1 MRNELSSDRAMN
13 AQPTMKTDCSRRI
26 NGHEPLLLN
35 DPHTIWLVKSGVV
48 ALFAIPIKHGVME
61 GERRHL
67 FNADPGEALFGFAP
81 CEDCEFL
88 GLVAIALEPTDLSA
102 IHWDGGLEKKEQ
114 PTQAENISPLQEK
127 PSASSS
133 LLLSEKAKALYPSLQ
148 DNHNDTNAS
157 NLEALTSLQPPKSK
171 IQKFQSKV
179 PNLGTLLDGWIS
191 KLGQVDGLPQPNSP
205 GLVPENYYVSLM
217 KGQVCQPND
226 DQVLWIRM
234 QMGQAFWMGDPELV
248 LTPELGC
255 FPIGRGM
262 CMQADDQIEFFA
274 RDTSEVKKEIILFK
288 GIIQLHKYF
297 LRCIEQI
304 EEKEEQAA
312 FQRFQARQQ
321 LNRQVTQQTIRS
333 LASVLNPKEDSTLY
347 ADTPLLIA
355 AGAVGKALGVTIQPA
370 AKSENIQR
378 VKEPIEAIA
387 RASQLRLRRILLRGD
402 WWRQDGGPILAYTR
416 QDQHPV
422 ALLPVGRTRYE
433 LLDPIRAG
441 LVETGLDEDM
451 AAPCLQTGDQFT
463 AKHIPIDEAVACTLD
478 PVAYVFYRPLPEGD
492 LNALSFLRFALYGR
506 QRDLITLLL
515 TGVAATLLAMLV
527 PQATAV
533 LVDNAI
539 PNGNTTLLTQIG
551 LGLLATAFGGASFQL
566 AQAIASMRIETS
578 SDASLQAAVWDRLL
592 KLRTSFFRQYS
603 TGDLNSRVSSISGI
617 RRKLSGT
624 ALQAI
629 FAGAF
634 SLLNLGLLFYY
645 SPQLA
650 ALALIVAFVVMTVTT
665 ISGSLLIRKQRPL
678 MTLQGEIYGLLV
690 QLINGVPKLRIAGA
704 EERAF
709 AYWGRKYTEQ
719 LRLDLST
726 QQLEDAV
733 DVFNRVTPVL
743 TSIALFW
750 LASTLI
756 ESSQTSGVAGLS
768 TGTFLAFSVAFGTFI
783 GGATSLSNTLI
794 EVLGVIPLWQRSHP
808 ILTAQPEVDAN
819 KADPRRLTGVI
830 QVNHA
835 TFRYREDGPLIL
847 DDVTIEAK
855 PGEFIALV
863 GPSGSGKS
871 TIFRL
876 LLGFETPLSGTVYY
890 DGQDLAGLDVA
901 AVRRQLGVVLQNGRI
916 NAGSLFENISGGAL
930 ISLDEAWLA
939 AEMSGL
945 AEDIRKTMPMQM
957 HTIISEG
964 GSNLS
969 GGQRQRLVIARALA
983 LNPRILLLD
992 EATSALDNRTQA
1004 IVSQSLDQLQVTRV
1018 VVAHRLST
1026 IRNADRIYVLE
1037 AGRVVQKGSFDELAA
1052 QPGLFAKLIK
1062 RQIA

>member
-1 MRNELSSDRAMN
+1 MRNELSSDSAMES
-13 AQPTMKTDCSRRI
+13 QLTIQETCSREI

-48 ALFAIPIKHGVME
+48 ALFAIPVKHGVME

-67 FNADPGEALFGFAP
+67 FNVHPGEALFGFAP
-81 CEDCEFL
+81 CEECEFL
-88 GLVAIALEPTDLSA
+88 GLVAIALEPSTLFP
-102 IHWDGGLEKKEQ
+102 IHWDGGLENKEP
-114 PTQAENISPLQEK
+114 PTEAENTSPAQE
-127 PSASSS
+127 ASKDS
-133 LLLSEKAKALYPSLQ
+133 LALLMAEKAKALYPTLQ
-148 DNHNDTNAS
+148 DNHTDTQAS
-157 NLEALTSLQPPKSK
+157 TLQTSAAHQNPTSQFPK
-171 IQKFQSKV
+171 FHSKV
-179 PNLGTLLDGWIS
+179 PNLGPLIDGWIS
-191 KLGQVDGLPQPNSP
+191 KLGQVDGLPQPKIP

-217 KGQVCQPND
+217 QGQVCQPND

-234 QMGQAFWMGDPELV
+234 QMGQAFWMADPELV
-248 LTPELGC
+248 LTKELGC

-262 CMQADDQIEFFA
+262 CLKADNQIEFFA
-274 RDTSEVKKEIILFK
+274 RATYEVKKEIILFK
-288 GIIQLHKYF
+288 GLIQLHKYF
-297 LRCIEQI
+297 LRCIERV
-304 EEKEEQAA
+304 EEAEEQDALR
-312 FQRFQARQQ
+312 RFQARQQ

-333 LASVLNPKEDSTLY
+333 LASVLNPQEDSTLY

-355 AGAVGKALGVTIQPA
+355 AGAVGKALGVTIQPP
-370 AKSENIQR
+370 AKSENIKR

-416 QDQHPV
+416 QDKHPV

-441 LVETGLDEDM
+441 LVDTGLSEDM
-451 AAPCLQTGDQFT
+451 MAPRMQTGD
-463 AKHIPIDEAVACTLD
+463 AASNRIPVDAAVASTLE
-478 PVAYVFYRPLPEGD
+478 PVAYVFYRPLPEGE
-492 LNALSFLRFALYGR
+492 LNARSFLRFALYGR
-506 QRDLITLLL
+506 QRDLTTLLA

-539 PNGNTTLLTQIG
+539 PNGNTDLVVQIG
-551 LGLLATAFGGASFQL
+551 LGLLAAAFGGASFQL
-566 AQAIASMRIETS
+566 AQAIASMRLETS

-634 SLLNLGLLFYY
+634 SLLNLALLFYY

-650 ALALIVAFVVMTVTT
+650 GLALLVAFVVMAVTT
-665 ISGSLLIRKQRPL
+665 LSGSILIRKQRPL

-733 DVFNRVTPVL
+733 DVFNRVTPVI

-756 ESSQTSGVAGLS
+756 ESSQTSGITGLS

-794 EVLGVIPLWQRSHP
+794 EVMGVIPLWQRSQP
-808 ILTAQPEVDAN
+808 ILTALPEVDAN
-819 KADPRRLTGVI
+819 KADPGRLTGVI
-830 QVNHA
+830 QVDHV

-871 TIFRL
+871 TVFRL

-901 AVRRQLGVVLQNGRI
+901 AMRRQLGVVLQNGRI

-930 ISLDEAWLA
+930 ISLDEAWRA

-992 EATSALDNRTQA
+992 EATSALDNKTQA
-1004 IVSQSLDQLQVTRV
+1004 IVSESLDQLQVTRV

-1037 AGRVVQKGSFDELAA
+1037 AGRVVQQGSFEELAA